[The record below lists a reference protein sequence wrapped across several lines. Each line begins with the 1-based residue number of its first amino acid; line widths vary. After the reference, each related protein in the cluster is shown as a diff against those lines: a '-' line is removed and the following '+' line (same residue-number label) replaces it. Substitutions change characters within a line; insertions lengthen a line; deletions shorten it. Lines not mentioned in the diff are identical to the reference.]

1 PRRGRQ
7 DLGAD
12 RERRPRPGGRPG
24 GTGGPGRAGPRP
36 RAPARGDGAGRQ
48 GERPVLGRHGGRRQG
63 AAEGA
68 PPPVGGIPEEVNMIR
83 ISQLRAELIRPA
95 CRLVG
100 WHSPAAED
108 LLVGTFLA
116 ESLVDG
122 DTCLRQLGG
131 GPARGIFQME
141 PATHDDIWRNWLGY
155 RPEGERVRA
164 LTPAGHGFPR
174 AENLVFNLL
183 YAAAIARAHYRR

>member
-1 PRRGRQ
+1 
-7 DLGAD
+7 
-12 RERRPRPGGRPG
+12 
-24 GTGGPGRAGPRP
+24 
-36 RAPARGDGAGRQ
+36 
-48 GERPVLGRHGGRRQG
+48 
-63 AAEGA
+63 
-68 PPPVGGIPEEVNMIR
+68 MIR
-83 ISQLRAELIRPA
+83 ISQLRADVIRPA

-100 WHSPAAED
+100 WHAPAAED

-131 GPARGIFQME
+131 GPALGIFQME
-141 PATHDDIWRNWLGY
+141 PATHDDIWRHWLGY

-183 YAAAIARAHYRR
+183 YAAPMARAHYRRVPSALPTHGDVDGYAAYWKRHYNTRLGKGDPAEFAQRFRQFAT